1 MHGGRAARQNECMG
15 QREVTPPPA
24 RSPRDQLAVS
34 VKGLHPAY
42 FAMVMAT
49 GVVSI
54 VSDLLGLPEA
64 AAFLLWVNVPAYLV
78 LWALFVARA
87 LLFPGE
93 LGGDLASHQRGPGFF
108 TWVAATCVLGL
119 QLLVIRGDARAA
131 YALWWLGLLLWF
143 AFTYAVFVLLSV
155 RREKPTLGQ
164 GINGGW
170 LVAVVATQS
179 VCVLGCRVL
188 APRLAGQETVYF
200 FLAALWLCGG
210 MLYVWM
216 ISLIFYRYMFFEF
229 SPSDL
234 MPPYWI
240 NMGAVAISVVAGTS
254 LTALAPGSALL
265 AALLPF
271 VKGLTLMFW
280 ATATWWIPMLVI
292 LGIWRHGPSR
302 VRIAYDP
309 LYWGLVFPLG
319 MYALCTYRLGEVFAL
334 PLLPWV
340 ARAFAVV
347 ALSAWLLTFL
357 GWIARMLQLVLLAV
371 RSLRSER
378 GVAGSQS
385 GRLEHVA
392 RRS

>member
-1 MHGGRAARQNECMG
+1 MHGGRAARHT
-15 QREVTPPPA
+15 VTMETRALTAPTA
-24 RSPRDQLAVS
+24 RPLRDHLAQA

-54 VSDLLGLPEA
+54 VSDLLGLAEA

-87 LLFPGE
+87 ILFPGQ
-93 LGGDLASHQRGPGFF
+93 LAGDLGSHQRGPGFF

-119 QLLVIRGDARAA
+119 QLLVLRGDARAA

-143 AFTYAVFVLLSV
+143 ACTYAVFVLLSV
-155 RREKPTLGQ
+155 RKEKPTLGQ

-170 LVAVVATQS
+170 LLAVVATQS
-179 VCVLGCRVL
+179 VCVLGCKVL
-188 APRLAGQETVYF
+188 APRFAGEETVTLL
-200 FLAALWLCGG
+200 LASLWLCGG

-254 LTALAPGSALL
+254 LAGLAPGSALL
-265 AALLPF
+265 GAVLPF

-319 MYALCTYRLGEVFAL
+319 MYSLCTYRLGEVFAL

-357 GWIARMLQLVLLAV
+357 GWAARILQLVLLAV
-371 RSLRSER
+371 RALHPER
-378 GVAGSQS
+378 GAAGPQS